1 MQCVNNFN
9 FVASKIAL
17 LHAYMFMLRFYDTQK
32 FGNLTGVF
40 LVMANAVRVMD
51 QKDTDPT
58 DLSKLAKIA
67 TSEIITSKVHSAST
81 FITH

>member
-1 MQCVNNFN
+1 MQHINNFN
-9 FVASKIAL
+9 FVALTIAL
-17 LHAYMFMLRFYDTQK
+17 LHAYMFMLCFYDTQK

-58 DLSKLAKIA
+58 YLSKLAKIA

-81 FITH
+81 FITY